1 MKSSR
6 DLGNGF
12 MVETAGV
19 GWVGNRV
26 TEGEIVIK
34 DSHL

>member
-12 MVETAGV
+12 MVETVRV
-19 GWVGNRV
+19 GSVGNRV
-26 TEGEIVIK
+26 TEGEIVTK